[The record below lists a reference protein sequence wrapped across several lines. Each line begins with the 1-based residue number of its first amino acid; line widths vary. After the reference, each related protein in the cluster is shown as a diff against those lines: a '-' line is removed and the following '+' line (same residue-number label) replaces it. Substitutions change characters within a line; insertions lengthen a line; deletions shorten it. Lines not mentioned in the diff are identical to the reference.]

1 MIEYLGGE
9 GSGAARS
16 AMPLSPA
23 VRAGDFVFVS
33 GQVPTDE
40 RGEIVWGNV
49 ETQTRVVM
57 EKLRTALG
65 YAGCTLAD
73 VVKTTVYLADARD
86 FRLQWGLRQLLR
98 ARSAPGAHDRAVGA
112 HARHPGRDRGDRL
125 LTAEALRLSDATGC
139 APRSLDRGGAAICSG
154 FNRAIGHAAAR
165 IFALTLPT
173 FGTASRGLGVSG
185 PD

>member
-1 MIEYLGGE
+1 MIEHLGGE

-65 YAGCTLAD
+65 HAGCTLAD
-73 VVKTTVYLADARD
+73 VVKTTVYLSDARD
-86 FRLQWGLRQLLR
+86 FVAFNGVYSNFFEPGKRP
-98 ARSAPGAHDRAVGA
+98 ARTTVQSALMLDIRVEIDAVA
-112 HARHPGRDRGDRL
+112 Y
-125 LTAEALRLSDATGC
+125 
-139 APRSLDRGGAAICSG
+139 
-154 FNRAIGHAAAR
+154 
-165 IFALTLPT
+165 LPQT
-173 FGTASRGLGVSG
+173 R
-185 PD
+185 